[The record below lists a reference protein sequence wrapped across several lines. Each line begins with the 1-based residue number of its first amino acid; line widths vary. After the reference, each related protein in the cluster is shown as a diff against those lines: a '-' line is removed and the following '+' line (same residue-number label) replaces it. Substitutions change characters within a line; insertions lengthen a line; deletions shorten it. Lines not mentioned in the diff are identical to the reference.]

1 MATFIQSPFGVSETV
16 WFDRMNSDGAYYYT
30 INNSPSR
37 IITFDLLNGL
47 FIKERSTGVYC
58 CSIESKDGL
67 YQLYRLQEGEF
78 WKIVQGKTFLVVT
91 DLSTLRIS
99 DSYLSRNFP
108 LGHSMDEVF
117 KHMEKGKDDIGDLVY
132 AAPCYQ
138 FVEIGVA
145 SRVIS

>member
-16 WFDRMNSDGAYYYT
+16 RFDRMSNDGAYYYT
-30 INNSPSR
+30 INDSPSR
-37 IITFDLLNGL
+37 VITYSLLNGL

-67 YQLYRLQEGEF
+67 YQLYRLQEEEF

-99 DSYLSRNFP
+99 DSYLSQNFP
-108 LGHSMDEVF
+108 LGQSMDEVF
-117 KHMEKGKDDIGDLVY
+117 KHMEKGEDDIGDLVY

-138 FVEIGVA
+138 FAEIGVA
-145 SRVIS
+145 SRLIS

>member
-1 MATFIQSPFGVSETV
+1 MATYIQSPFGISETV
-16 WFDRMNSDGAYYYT
+16 RFDRMNNGGAYFYT
-30 INNSPSR
+30 INDSPSR
-37 IITFDLLNGL
+37 VFTYNLLNGL

-67 YQLYRLQEGEF
+67 YQLYRLQEEEF
-78 WKIVQGKTFLVVT
+78 WKIVQGKTFLVIT
-91 DLSTLRIS
+91 DLSTLRIN
-99 DSYLSRNFP
+99 DSFLSQSFP
-108 LGHSMDEVF
+108 LGQSMDVVF

-145 SRVIS
+145 SCVIS